1 MELIDT
7 MFKLLCSLD
16 KFFKWNLEQF
26 ATKKTGG
33 GARFFPPP
41 ALNRGRMTTLL
52 QVARIKK

>member
-1 MELIDT
+1 

-33 GARFFPPP
+33 GEILPPPP
-41 ALNRGRMTTLL
+41 ALNRVKMTTLL